1 MQMISFS
8 KRLNVK
14 YLKAVLGLGII
25 IFLIYYIKPSN
36 IYQTYLSA
44 DKYYLLI
51 ALLLLPLN
59 LFLQFA
65 KWKILTKKYFGIDKN
80 INIWLSLLYGI
91 SGGIFT
97 PMKSGEFFARAIP
110 FQNVKVLDVILA
122 TMVDKFIPMYLVLF
136 FGGIFS
142 SIYLHQVSDI
152 STSFVN
158 SALIIYLAILVIIPL
173 LLLGNSIITQKIKS
187 YMSGNIYLQKIIP
200 KISFFKSIDK
210 RSMVKI
216 VLLSLAFNLIF
227 TLQMTILLV
236 AFSGELNLWLFFV
249 IANLIIFVQIIVP
262 PIALGEVGIREGAS
276 VFFMKSYGFLGV
288 VGFNAAFSLFIINLL
303 IPSIIGFLL
312 LLKRNNS

>member
-1 MQMISFS
+1 MQMNFFNKKI
-8 KRLNVK
+8 NIK
-14 YLKAVLGLGII
+14 YLKSILGIGII

-65 KWKILTKKYFGIDKN
+65 KWKILTQKYFGIDKN
-80 INIWLSLLYGI
+80 LNIWLSLLYGI

-97 PMKSGEFFARAIP
+97 PMKSGEYFARAIP
-110 FQNVKVLDVILA
+110 YQNVKVFDVILA
-122 TMVDKFIPMYLVLF
+122 TMVDKIIPMYLVLV

-142 SIYLHQVSDI
+142 TIYLHQVSEI
-152 STSFVN
+152 S
-158 SALIIYLAILVIIPL
+158 SALINTALILYLAILVIIPL

-187 YMSGNIYLQKIIP
+187 YMSGNKYFQKIIP

-210 RSMVKI
+210 RSLAKVI
-216 VLLSLAFNLIF
+216 LLSLLFNLIF
-227 TLQMTILLV
+227 TLQMTILLA
-236 AFSGELNLWLFFV
+236 AFSGELNLWLFFI
-249 IANLIIFVQIIVP
+249 IANLIIFVQIIIP
-262 PIALGEVGIREGAS
+262 PIALGEIGIREGAS

-288 VGFNAAFSLFIINLL
+288 IGFNAAFSLFIINLL

-312 LLKRNNS
+312 LLKRNN

>member
-1 MQMISFS
+1 MQMIFFN
-8 KRLNVK
+8 KRLNIK
-14 YLKAVLGLGII
+14 YLKAILGIGII

-51 ALLLLPLN
+51 AFLLLPLN

-97 PMKSGEFFARAIP
+97 PMKSGEYFARAIP
-110 FQNVKVLDVILA
+110 YQNVKVLDVILA
-122 TMVDKFIPMYLVLF
+122 TMVDKVIPMYLVLF

-142 SIYLHQVSDI
+142 TIYLHQVSDI
-152 STSFVN
+152 SAAVIN
-158 SALIIYLAILVIIPL
+158 SVLFLYLSILVIIPL

-187 YMSGNIYLQKIIP
+187 YMLRNNYFKKMIP

-210 RSMVKI
+210 RSIAKVA
-216 VLLSLAFNLIF
+216 LLSLIFNLIF
-227 TLQMTILLV
+227 TIQMTILLV
-236 AFSGELNLWLFFV
+236 SFSGELNLWLFFI
-249 IANLIIFVQIIVP
+249 IANLIIFAQIIVP

-276 VFFMKSYGFLGV
+276 VFFMESYGFLGV

-312 LLKRNNS
+312 LLKRNN